1 MSDDFFSIFDEEKDT
16 SSSAEDFGVPEGDE
30 ALSVG
35 KKKSKFSI
43 TVKSSKKSKSGGSPN
58 LVGASD
64 DSKLTL
70 DVGEKKPL
78 FTVVGKKS
86 RPDDI
91 AETLEDLAAMLEA
104 GESEDRALRTLAKH
118 YSKFNVGKAYERSAD
133 LIARGETIK
142 AALSA
147 QTDTFP
153 RVVRELIGAAST
165 PRDLHRNLR
174 RSAQLIVESSDVRAQ
189 IKAALFKPMFMFGIV
204 IVFVIVAA
212 QWLLPMVSNVFS
224 SIGSKTPPA
233 TTIMIAI
240 GGDVK
245 WVFVV
250 AIGIIALWMVYWYGF
265 GRKIEAVRIWRD
277 RMSIQIPLIGPI
289 NQMQAAARFS
299 DVVSVCLG
307 SGIPEVEALE
317 IGARAC
323 GNEALQAH
331 VNDHI
336 GNQKLGNAVFSD
348 VADTPLLPWNFK
360 NRIEVSPSPRERI
373 KVMADLA
380 EIFHKKARRRLNTF
394 ADRVGP
400 ITEMMVLSIAAV
412 VILAI
417 AIPVTSFAPQMMG
430 LVNG

>member
-1 MSDDFFSIFDEEKDT
+1 MSDDFFSIFDDEKDDST
-16 SSSAEDFGVPEGDE
+16 PSTFDLPENGVDVP
-30 ALSVG
+30 A
-35 KKKSKFSI
+35 KKSKFGI
-43 TVKSSKKSKSGGSPN
+43 TITSGKKSKTTAADLIGGR
-58 LVGASD
+58 D
-64 DSKLTL
+64 DRKLIL
-70 DVGEKKPL
+70 DTGEKAPL

-91 AETLEDLAAMLEA
+91 AETLEDLASMLES
-104 GESEDRALRTLAKH
+104 GESEDRALRTLAHH
-118 YSKFNVGKAYERSAD
+118 YAKFNVGKAYNRAAD

-174 RSAQLIVESSDVRAQ
+174 RSAQLIVESSDVKAQ

-204 IVFVIVAA
+204 IVFVVVAA
-212 QWLLPMVSNVFS
+212 QWLLPMVANVFT
-224 SIGSKTPPA
+224 SIGSKTPKS
-233 TTIMIAI
+233 TTIMIAV

-250 AIGIIALWMVYWYGF
+250 IAILILLWVIYWYGF
-265 GRKIEAVRIWRD
+265 GRKIEAVRIWKD
-277 RMSIQIPLIGPI
+277 RMAIQVPLIGPI

-336 GNQKLGNAVFSD
+336 GNQKLGNAVFAD

-430 LVNG
+430 MVKG

>member
-1 MSDDFFSIFDEEKDT
+1 MADEFFSLFDD
-16 SSSAEDFGVPEGDE
+16 SAEQSHTPDVE
-30 ALSVG
+30 ADDDAPTG
-35 KKKSKFSI
+35 KKAKKTFTIGKGKSK
-43 TVKSSKKSKSGGSPN
+43 KKDASSLIGTN
-58 LVGASD
+58 D
-64 DSKLTL
+64 DTKLKL
-70 DVGEKKPL
+70 DTGEKQPKI
-78 FTVVGKKS
+78 TIVGKKS

-91 AETLEDLAAMLEA
+91 AETLEDLASMLEA
-104 GESEDRALRTLAKH
+104 GESEDRALRTLAHH
-118 YSKFNVGKAYERSAD
+118 YAKFNVGKAYQRSAD

-174 RSAQLIVESSDVRAQ
+174 RSAELIVESSDIRAQ

-204 IVFVIVAA
+204 IAFVIVAA
-212 QWLLPMVSNVFS
+212 QWLLPTVADVFT
-224 SIGSKTPPA
+224 SIGSKTPKA
-233 TTIMIAI
+233 TQIMISV
-240 GGDVK
+240 GGQLK
-245 WVFVV
+245 WAFVV
-250 AIGIIALWMVYWYGF
+250 LAVVILLWFVYWYGF
-265 GRKIEAVRIWRD
+265 GRKIEAVRIWKD
-277 RMSIQIPLIGPI
+277 RMAIRAPLIGPI

-336 GNQKLGNAVFSD
+336 GAQKLGNAVFAD

-360 NRIEVSPSPRERI
+360 NRIEVSPSPRERV
-373 KVMADLA
+373 KVMSELA
-380 EIFHKKARRRLNTF
+380 KVFHKKARRRLNTF

-400 ITEMMVLSIAAV
+400 ITEMMVLGIAAV
-412 VILAI
+412 VILAV
-417 AIPVTSFAPQMMG
+417 AIPVASFAPQMMG
-430 LVNG
+430 MVGG